1 MKFDTFLILR
11 GTSFRG
17 GGLIFRVVSRG
28 GGVYSRSSYSEEI
41 YTLDFTVF

>member
-17 GGLIFRVVSRG
+17 GAYIQSSEQGGL
-28 GGVYSRSSYSEEI
+28 YSRSSYSEEV